1 MTSVCN
7 IANIVGLGRAAQRV
21 LTAQLNGVS
30 LLYSNTNYFAES
42 EEAGGFFHSQ
52 GARTE
57 VCPCPVGVLYCV
69 APNDDPCN
77 SR

>member
-30 LLYSNTNYFAES
+30 LPLYSNTNYFAES
-42 EEAGGFFHSQ
+42 EEAGGFF
-52 GARTE
+52 
-57 VCPCPVGVLYCV
+57 P
-69 APNDDPCN
+69 
-77 SR
+77 

>member
-42 EEAGGFFHSQ
+42 EEAGGLVAIAKQ
-52 GARTE
+52 PGRTLM
-57 VCPCPVGVLYCV
+57 P
-69 APNDDPCN
+69 
-77 SR
+77 

>member
-57 VCPCPVGVLYCV
+57 VALRSARVLWVYYTRTV
-69 APNDDPCN
+69 
-77 SR
+77 